1 MKAFNQ
7 FGWTTLLAAICFL
20 MFAGCDNTIDPIAD
34 EGKDTFAI
42 YGYLDMRS
50 TTQKVRVE
58 LLRPT
63 VLSGPLS
70 VEGFQVSSIDL
81 SDGTY
86 QIWKDSSVVLDNGMV
101 GNLFVSDFEP
111 QLGHI
116 YTLLVSRNGVTGA
129 EAIIELPKQPVVS
142 VDPSVGDSLDLSQK
156 IALLGVT
163 EKPTAV
169 YLLYEVIPPDDTG
182 VKVIRVPYGDPGAAS
197 TRGWEFDANLTS
209 DRYIIMNSLGL
220 NIKTKGV
227 IVRRVSMEMTLFSKE
242 WGSIRKETNLKRAHG
257 FLASV
262 GLFEHTWKLDTETL
276 GKMGFLNGQVPN

>member
-7 FGWTTLLAAICFL
+7 IVQTALLATISL
-20 MFAGCDNTIDPIAD
+20 LTLAGCENTIDPIAD

-50 TTQKVRVE
+50 SLQKVRVE

-63 VLSGPLS
+63 VLSEPLS
-70 VEGFQVSSIDL
+70 VDGFQVSSIDQN
-81 SDGTY
+81 DGTY
-86 QIWKDSSVVLDNGMV
+86 QIWKDSMVVLDNGGV
-101 GNLFVSDFEP
+101 GNLFVSEFQP

-116 YTLLVSRNGVTGA
+116 YSLIVSRNGVTGA
-129 EAIIELPKQPVVS
+129 EAIVELPKRPEVS
-142 VDPSVGDSLDLSQK
+142 VEPSVGDSLDLSQR

-169 YLLYEVIPPDDTG
+169 YLLYEVIPPDDSR

-197 TRGWEFDANLTS
+197 ARGWEFDVNLTS
-209 DRYIIMNSLGL
+209 DRFIILDGLGL
-220 NIKTKGV
+220 DIKTKGI
-227 IVRRVSMEMTLFSKE
+227 IVRRVSMQMTLFSKE
-242 WGSIRKETNLKRAHG
+242 WASIGKETNLKRAHG

-262 GLFEHTWKLDTETL
+262 GVSEHTWLLDTVTL